1 MLLCGTRVGQVTQVI
16 GPFKMATFLRTNSL
30 NIPEMGNLNSR
41 MRRISFLMRT
51 AKSCNL
57 QRVQKLC
64 ELFFFGVKNL
74 RAHDPTRRSGTFS
87 FRLILLIVNNS
98 KEKFQSEIS
107 KNNIYFVQRKASRNQ
122 WITECIKTNDAGNS
136 QSTRLLQYLR
146 RSSVFPVRLFVDM
159 PHDLPCILSCD

>member
-1 MLLCGTRVGQVTQVI
+1 MYSTLL
-16 GPFKMATFLRTNSL
+16 
-30 NIPEMGNLNSR
+30 
-41 MRRISFLMRT
+41 IS
-51 AKSCNL
+51 
-57 QRVQKLC
+57 
-64 ELFFFGVKNL
+64 FGVKGTTFQTGSWNTTGFKQKETAENITFEL
-74 RAHDPTRRSGTFS
+74 CSTSQIPSLKILNYTLLNMKFLFLFMLTKAHDPTRRSGTFS

-122 WITECIKTNDAGNS
+122 WISECIKTNDAGNS